1 MYQYILFDLD
11 GTLTDPKVGICTCVQ
26 YALKDAGIEESNLD
40 VLEPFIGPPLKDS
53 FQEFYHMNEEQ
64 SIRAIEKYRERFR
77 TVGLYENEIYPG
89 IADMLKRLH
98 ENGKKLGIASSKPT
112 VFVEK
117 ILLHFHILQYFD
129 VVVGSELDGTR
140 GKKEE
145 VLEEALHQLIP
156 EGRATYD
163 TCVMVGDRRFD
174 VEGAIAHGIDSIGVT
189 YGYGG
194 TEELQDAGVTYLADS
209 VQELE
214 KLLNISQ
221 NHNLG
226 YKKIPEDSKEN
237 GAGKA
242 GRHLQEQYKMNS
254 FFKAWQI
261 LFPIL
266 LYWTICNIILVV
278 GVVFVQMYLGTQN
291 NVTDI
296 LGEKVITQISAA
308 LNALAMLG
316 TISFMY
322 RMYRSD
328 NPRKM
333 VRNTDRITRSTV
345 EDVLNKKQKSVSG
358 FVWSKVEMIT
368 ILLVGILG
376 VSSALTF
383 NMVLSYIHFDSVSDS
398 YNSVSQMQY
407 SISIPL
413 GVLIYGLISPAAEEL
428 VFRGLVMKRLQRY
441 FSPVIAVV
449 VSAFIFGMYHGNIVQ
464 GVYAFLL
471 GTLIAVCYWH
481 FDRLYIP
488 IVFHACA
495 NVSVFIIT
503 YHRGVESMIN
513 KPLNCVIFAIISV
526 LTFLELMKLK
536 KREKI

>member
-53 FQEFYHMNEEQ
+53 FQEFYHMDEEQ
-64 SIRAIEKYRERFR
+64 SVRAIGKYRERFQ

-89 IADMLKRLH
+89 IADMLKGLQ
-98 ENGKKLGIASSKPT
+98 ESGKRLGIASSKPT

-117 ILLHFHILQYFD
+117 ILVHFHILQYFD

-145 VLEEALHQLIP
+145 VVEEALHQLVP
-156 EGRATYD
+156 TGRGDYD
-163 TCVMVGDRRFD
+163 ACVMVGDRRFD

-194 TEELQDAGVTYLADS
+194 KEELQRAGATYLADS
-209 VQELE
+209 VQKLE
-214 KLLNISQ
+214 KLLTASQ
-221 NHNLG
+221 NHIG
-226 YKKIPEDSKEN
+226 ESKQSAYKT
-237 GAGKA
+237 
-242 GRHLQEQYKMNS
+242 NS

-266 LYWTICNIILVV
+266 LYWTISNIILVA
-278 GVVFVQMYLGTQN
+278 GVVLVQMCLGIQN
-291 NVTDI
+291 NVTDA
-296 LGEKVITQISAA
+296 LGAKAIAQISVL

-316 TISFMY
+316 SIPFMY
-322 RMYRSD
+322 HMYRKD
-328 NPRKM
+328 NPREM
-333 VRNTDRITRSTV
+333 NRNANRITRSTV
-345 EDVLNKKQKSVSG
+345 EDFLTEKQKSVSG

-383 NMVLSYIHFDSVSDS
+383 NMVLSYIHFDSVSDQ

-407 SISIPL
+407 SVSIPL
-413 GVLIYGLISPAAEEL
+413 GILIYGLISPAAEEL
-428 VFRGLVMKRLQRY
+428 VFRGLVMKRLERY

-471 GTLIAVCYWH
+471 GTLIAVSYWH

-488 IVFHACA
+488 IIFHACA
-495 NVSVFIIT
+495 NISVFIIT